1 MSAVTA
7 FWNQNTKGMSFKCL
21 EEMIKFLD
29 DIQEYQDAL
38 VQAYSNVFKTIVY
51 INLSE
56 CLRNA
61 LAKKIIEVIVPVLE
75 GFTQRLN
82 VESKMIDKD
91 LAELMQRESIKK
103 YFEHL
108 VRATDTDVKET
119 GMYLFVVLKK
129 LHNFEGNGHE
139 RTFVDVSQRAMSF
152 WIKEA
157 TSKAMICVE
166 RAVDLDNFIQ
176 IDENVRYSSSAVDF
190 LGILKELQIFWSDI
204 SDLNEKSKDV
214 DTKMFQAV
222 TKVIQLFI
230 YLSIKKFETFIE
242 SKGLSESY
250 LNLWITFI
258 HNINHIKQSLVE
270 NLLPDTLKMQK
281 AFLKDIFFELKVDKG
296 FAVHLVSNIQH
307 DMGID
312 KCVDELLY
320 DELKVKYESMFAT
333 LSEEF
338 KNASDFKELCK
349 EIWDESLNFFDQIV
363 DKAIEVRKSK
373 NLSFFLKA
381 ISFI

>member
-61 LAKKIIEVIVPVLE
+61 FAKKITEVIVPVLE

-190 LGILKELQIFWSDI
+190 LGILKELQIFWNDI

-230 YLSIKKFETFIE
+230 YLSIKKFETLIE

-250 LNLWITFI
+250 LSLWITFI

-270 NLLPDTLKMQK
+270 NLVPDTLKMQK
-281 AFLKDIFFELKVDKG
+281 ALLKDIFFELKVDKG

>member
-61 LAKKIIEVIVPVLE
+61 ILKKITEVIVPVLE

-129 LHNFEGNGHE
+129 LHNFEGNGQE
-139 RTFVDVSQRAMSF
+139 RTVVDVSQRAMSF

-190 LGILKELQIFWSDI
+190 LGILKELQIFWNDI

-214 DTKMFQAV
+214 DTKMFQAE

-230 YLSIKKFETFIE
+230 Y
-242 SKGLSESY
+242 
-250 LNLWITFI
+250 N
-258 HNINHIKQSLVE
+258 HNR
-270 NLLPDTLKMQK
+270 TL
-281 AFLKDIFFELKVDKG
+281 
-296 FAVHLVSNIQH
+296 
-307 DMGID
+307 
-312 KCVDELLY
+312 
-320 DELKVKYESMFAT
+320 
-333 LSEEF
+333 
-338 KNASDFKELCK
+338 
-349 EIWDESLNFFDQIV
+349 
-363 DKAIEVRKSK
+363 
-373 NLSFFLKA
+373 
-381 ISFI
+381 